1 MPFVSAV
8 SFHFQAT
15 TTVLSSLPCQLSE
28 MPATIDLISL
38 YNRCEAEILDMQIP
52 TSIMEDTE
60 FTARLGRVQR
70 DLQVNVYSPF
80 HCSMCTR

>member
-1 MPFVSAV
+1 MSAV
-8 SFHFQAT
+8 PFHFQAT

-38 YNRCEAEILDMQIP
+38 YNRCEAEILDMKIP

-70 DLQVNVYSPF
+70 DLLANVYSPF
-80 HCSMCTR
+80 HCSMWTR

>member
-1 MPFVSAV
+1 MSIAHFD
-8 SFHFQAT
+8 FQAT

-38 YNRCEAEILDMQIP
+38 YNRCEAEILDMKIP

-70 DLQVNVYSPF
+70 DLQVFLHVLF
-80 HCSMCTR
+80 HCSTCTR